1 MTDAERQLLIST
13 LWDAARRLVPRHH
26 HEAFSALSHSMTA
39 IYNAHGDVM
48 YEAGRAAGKRDTE
61 TVAERRYQAGRAA
74 GMLEESARM
83 DRRDDWVPELP
94 TELRSVH

>member
-1 MTDAERQLLIST
+1 MR
-13 LWDAARRLVPRHH
+13 ARRLVPRRH

-48 YEAGRAAGKRDTE
+48 YDAGRAAGKQD
-61 TVAERRYQAGRAA
+61 ADALADRRYQAGRAA

-83 DRRDDWVPELP
+83 DRRDDWCPELP
-94 TELRSVH
+94 AELRDVH